1 MLEKHTQNFKGY
13 YIPIELQKVGLCRT
27 EQFLLSMIDSLDSGK
42 PNYCYASNEYLAVQ
56 LEVSPS
62 IISRYISNLKKLKF
76 IEEVSFSGRVR
87 RLKSL
92 KHNWYLPEQER
103 IISKKESYAPGD
115 RQTTHEVTGRLRKEC
130 EAIYIEED
138 KEKTT
143 NKEQLVVVQ
152 NYECLAKANLSK
164 EDCKALMFYPENRV
178 KLALSFIDNKKFEV
192 KTTRIASLIWH
203 CQQEIPPVHAETKE
217 DFIAKKESE
226 ADEIF
231 ERVAI
236 NKEKFKR
243 LKIKHWNELAVKPRD
258 NHELV
263 EFDVNKIYFKDK
275 DFDRLILKAFKD
287 NKKEEITECEDYD
300 F

>member
-1 MLEKHTQNFKGY
+1 MSILRTSHNKGRPYAVMDKGAHEDTKLSWGAKGLWSYLMGRPDHWKVSITHLSSIYKERGGGEKAIYGFLKELIENGYCEREQIKDDKGLFCKTEYVIFEFKKCLPNRLEG
-13 YIPIELQKVGLCRT
+13 
-27 EQFLLSMIDSLDSGK
+27 D
-42 PNYCYASNEYLAVQ
+42 AVQ
-56 LEVSPS
+56 RHAVKDGLVYNESKVS
-62 IISRYISNLKKLKF
+62 
-76 IEEVSFSGRVR
+76 
-87 RLKSL
+87 
-92 KHNWYLPEQER
+92 
-103 IISKKESYAPGD
+103 KE
-115 RQTTHEVTGRLRKEC
+115 
-130 EAIYIEED
+130 
-138 KEKTT
+138 TT
-143 NKEQLVVVQ
+143 NKEQPVVVQ

-164 EDCKALMFYPENRV
+164 EDCKALMSYPENRV

-217 DFIAKKESE
+217 DFIAKKQSE

-243 LKIKHWNELAVKPRD
+243 LKIKHWNELAVKPWD

-263 EFDVNKIYFKDK
+263 EFDVNRIYFKDK

-287 NKKEEITECEDYD
+287 NKKEEITECENYD